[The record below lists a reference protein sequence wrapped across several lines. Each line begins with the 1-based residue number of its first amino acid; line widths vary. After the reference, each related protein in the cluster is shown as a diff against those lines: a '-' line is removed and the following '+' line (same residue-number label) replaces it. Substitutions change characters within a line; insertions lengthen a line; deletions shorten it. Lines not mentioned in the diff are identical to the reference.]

1 MMQQKETYL
10 TYWTANA
17 FRWRFAYVWRF
28 NSCFVANDEG
38 YPKMQLVISDFE
50 YTVFLSISIY
60 PKEET
65 KFTATA
71 PVSKWEVA

>member
-10 TYWTANA
+10 TYRTANA
-17 FRWRFAYVWRF
+17 FRWQFAYVQRF

-38 YPKMQLVISDFE
+38 YLEMQLVMSDFE
-50 YTVFLSISIY
+50 YISIDFY

-65 KFTATA
+65 KFTATV
-71 PVSKWEVA
+71 PVSKWEVV

>member
-10 TYWTANA
+10 TYRTANA
-17 FRWRFAYVWRF
+17 FRWRFAYVRRF
-28 NSCFVANDEG
+28 NSCFVANNEG
-38 YPKMQLVISDFE
+38 YPDVMSNFE
-50 YTVFLSISIY
+50 YIDFY
-60 PKEET
+60 PKEEM